1 VGTGSIS
8 GSVRLIAAICIS
20 AGGSLFC
27 GLAVAQS
34 SVDTLDEVVVSARKR
49 AENAQD
55 VPISMSVRNGQEL
68 ADDNSFRMQDVLRS
82 MPNVSTEIQQPRQT
96 SIVIRGLGK
105 NPANDGLEA
114 SVGIF
119 LDGVYLG
126 RSGMATNDLIDVE
139 RIEVLRGP
147 QGTLFGKNTT
157 AGALNIV
164 TRQPGEHFEAS
175 AQASLG
181 SNGFSQLSG
190 ALNTPLVPQRL
201 SFRLSAF
208 GTNRTGFVFGDPLN
222 RHLGELDRRGA
233 RAQLLWTPAGN
244 TRVRFIADYYSQDED
259 GPGYQLVDPGI
270 IMADGSLRP
279 NNFLD
284 RSARAGYIPEID
296 AFARRSDADAMQRI
310 VTDQAGFSAQA
321 DVHFGEH
328 RLTSISA
335 WRKWKFRP
343 QNDGDF
349 SALDILPESGVTSQ
363 HAQFSQ
369 ELRLSSASDGPFDYM
384 LGAYLYF
391 QELESAAN
399 SLYGVHAADFMTD
412 GLTPLALD
420 GFRVNTTANPETDSY
435 AAFVQSTWRP
445 SPAWELTAGARW
457 TSEWRTARI
466 SRTSTGGVALPV
478 TSTSAIAARE
488 RIGGLVTSDV
498 ETDEDFVSGLLSARF
513 AINEDTMAYLSL
525 ARGAKSGGINVAVV
539 PPGVDPTL
547 DPEIANTI
555 EVGWKSRWLADK
567 LQLNVAVFWMDVDD
581 YQTTFRDR
589 IRNTFYLTNAGSVRS
604 RGLEFE
610 SRYRPVPNLDLS
622 LAAGWHD
629 ASFTSFTNAPCPVE
643 TVNPTVC
650 NFTGERVPG
659 SPPWSATGV
668 MHYDFPLRVSGHRM
682 FSQLEYTHKAAHKLD
697 FSEYTREES
706 HGLASLQLGIQGR
719 DDRWRVWLWGKNLL
733 DENYFVTKATSGIF
747 ASGAV
752 IGLLADPRTY
762 GLSARARF

>member
-1 VGTGSIS
+1 MGRGSAS
-8 GSVRLIAAICIS
+8 RRRIAAICMS
-20 AGGSLFC
+20 VGVSLFH
-27 GLAVAQS
+27 GLSAAQS
-34 SVDTLDEVVVSARKR
+34 PVDTLDEVVVSARKR
-49 AENAQD
+49 TENAQD
-55 VPISMSVRNGQEL
+55 VPISMSVRDGQTL
-68 ADDNSFRMQDVLRS
+68 ADDNTFRMQEILRS

-126 RSGMATNDLIDVE
+126 RSGMATNDLIDVA

-164 TRQPGEHFEAS
+164 TRPPGEEFEAW
-175 AQASLG
+175 AQAGLG
-181 SNGFSQLSG
+181 NNDFSQLSG
-190 ALNTPLVPQRL
+190 AINAPLVPQRL

-208 GTNRTGFVFGDPLN
+208 DTSRTGFVFDDSMA
-222 RHLGELDRRGA
+222 RHFGEFDRSGA
-233 RAQLLWTPAGN
+233 RAQLLWTPAESA
-244 TRVRFIADYYSQDED
+244 TVRLIADYYSQDED

-270 IMADGSLRP
+270 IMADGSTRP

-284 RSARAGYIPEID
+284 RSARAGYIPQFD
-296 AFARRSDADAMQRI
+296 VFARRSDADAAQRI

-321 DVHFGEH
+321 DVQIGRHQ
-328 RLTSISA
+328 LTSISA
-335 WRKWKFRP
+335 WREWKFRP

-349 SALDILPESGVTSQ
+349 TALDILPESGVSSK
-363 HAQFSQ
+363 HEQFSQ
-369 ELRLSSASDGPFDYM
+369 ELRLSTAYGGAFDYL

-391 QELESAAN
+391 QELQSTSN
-399 SLYGVHAADFMTD
+399 SLYGADASDFMTA

-420 GFRVNTTANPETDSY
+420 GFRVTTTANPQTDSY
-435 AAFVQSTWRP
+435 AAFAQGTWRP
-445 SPAWELTAGARW
+445 APAWELTAGARW
-457 TSEWRTARI
+457 TTESRTARI
-466 SRTSTGGVALPV
+466 SRTNAGGETLPANSAAAL
-478 TSTSAIAARE
+478 AARE
-488 RIGGLVTSDV
+488 RIGGMVTTDV
-498 ETDEDFVSGLLSARF
+498 ETDEDFVSGMLSARF
-513 AINEDTMAYLSL
+513 SIGEDTMTYLSF

-555 EVGWKSRWLADK
+555 EAGWKSQWLADK
-567 LQLNVAVFWMDVDD
+567 LQLNLAVFWMDVDD

-604 RGLEFE
+604 RGAELE
-610 SRYRPVPNLDLS
+610 SRYRPIPNLELS

-629 ASFTSFTNAPCPVE
+629 ASFSSFATAPCPVE

-650 NFTGERVPG
+650 DFTGERVPG
-659 SPPWSATGV
+659 SPPWSATGSV
-668 MHYDFPLRVSGHRM
+668 HYDSPVGASGHRL

-697 FSEYTREES
+697 FSDYTREEA
-706 HGLASLQLGIQGR
+706 HDLASLQLGLAGR

-733 DENYFVTKATSGIF
+733 DEDYFVTKATSGIF